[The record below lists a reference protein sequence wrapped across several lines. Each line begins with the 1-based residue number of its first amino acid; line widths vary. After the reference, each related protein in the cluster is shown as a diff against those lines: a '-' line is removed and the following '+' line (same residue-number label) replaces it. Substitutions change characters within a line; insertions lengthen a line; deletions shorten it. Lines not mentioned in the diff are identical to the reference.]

1 MASVLDRPLFQKK
14 ATERVARERLNKLGN
29 IQDYAS
35 EGMFGVGGTMEDT
48 GLRYQQP
55 FGYSEG
61 QVDPGILGAVRQRDM
76 QGSQIVQGGDLTAQD
91 VPMLTEQRNAAVYA
105 LRDQRNAALQAI
117 KDAQLSGDPNKY
129 AAIKQL
135 EARILDIDQKIAETS
150 KSLDSGVRKASTI
163 DDPEDFGPM
172 DYARAGPE
180 NASGLSL
187 YGLKPMGPGEMDI
200 FQSISE
206 RAAAENLKQKPP
218 VFGGAP
224 AQKPV
229 VTAAEA
235 QVQNQSGPSG
245 MEMEARKLPKD
256 AQGVQKGPTGMEAEV
271 LGRKGSITPTDV
283 AAALNDPKP
292 EVREKTA
299 ADFAKQFTDMG
310 PKYEGIDKGLLLA
323 QIGFAIAA
331 GESPNAMKNIADGL
345 SLGADTA
352 IKDKAAKG
360 EFDRQIQLAAMQYGL
375 GEAGKLETEKRAM
388 AREGKAGSFFV
399 ADKDVTF
406 GGRKYSA
413 GDNVFVPNSQLWE
426 GGLPAGL
433 STESSYSALQTAQ
446 ATVQKAL
453 IEAEKNNVIDGDQY
467 KMVMSGVN
475 DAADSYGQAA
485 KMLPI
490 LEASLLRA
498 ANGEVTGFVP
508 ALQTAFNQA
517 ANAFGLKPEA
527 SYSNK
532 EQYTSDLQKVTV
544 KMVGDILG
552 EGGKTI
558 SDNDRRIATEITA
571 TMNDLKSGIISD
583 PDIVVSKIQDL
594 MKTLEGNQQ
603 KAVDLYSTYMK
614 DYGSTTTMSGA
625 PFGSIYADRIF
636 QTPTLSYTVG
646 DDGIYR
652 ITTEGQ

>member
-1 MASVLDRPLFQKK
+1 MASVLDRPLFQKN
-14 ATERVARERLNKLGN
+14 ATERMARERLKKLGN

-76 QGSQIVQGGDLTAQD
+76 RGSQIVQGGDLTAQD
-91 VPMLTEQRNAAVYA
+91 VPMLMEQRNAAM
-105 LRDQRNAALQAI
+105 QSI
-117 KDAQLSGDPNKY
+117 KDAQLSSDPNKY
-129 AAIKQL
+129 EAIDQL
-135 EARILDIDQKIAETS
+135 KSKILDIDQKIDVAS
-150 KSLDSGVRKASTI
+150 KITEVQDVSARDFSGMNFK
-163 DDPEDFGPM
+163 P
-172 DYARAGPE
+172 
-180 NASGLSL
+180 
-187 YGLKPMGPGEMDI
+187 KPMGPGEMDI

-283 AAALNDPKP
+283 AAALNNPDP

-299 ADFAKQFTDMG
+299 ADFAKQFADMG

-331 GESPNAMKNIADGL
+331 GDSPNAMSNIANGL

-352 IKDKAAKG
+352 IKDKAAKA

-388 AREGKAGSFFV
+388 AREGKNGTHYV
-399 ADKDVTF
+399 ADREITF
-406 GGRKYSA
+406 GGRKYTA
-413 GDNVFVPNSQLWE
+413 GQSVFLPNSTLWE
-426 GGLPAGL
+426 TGVPEGLV
-433 STESSYSALQTAQ
+433 TESMADSVSKNRAAFEVALAKAQ
-446 ATVQKAL
+446 ADKTLSVSDFTKL
-453 IEAEKNNVIDGDQY
+453 NTDL
-467 KMVMSGVN
+467 N
-475 DAADSYGQAA
+475 DAADSLESTLA
-485 KMLPI
+485 LRPL
-490 LEASLLRA
+490 LEASIIRTD
-498 ANGEVTGFVP
+498 GKVTGV
-508 ALQTAFNQA
+508 
-517 ANAFGLKPEA
+517 NAFLTKWVNDAA
-527 SYSNK
+527 SAIGVDLGKSYEDPAQFQVDMLNVSNQLIQ
-532 EQYTSDLQKVTV
+532 EILRETGRNISVSDRKIVAD
-544 KMVGDILG
+544 MVGQIN
-552 EGGKTI
+552 
-558 SDNDRRIATEITA
+558 NDY
-571 TMNDLKSGIISD
+571 D
-583 PDIVVSKIQDL
+583 
-594 MKTLEGNQQ
+594 
-603 KAVDLYSTYMK
+603 
-614 DYGSTTTMSGA
+614 
-625 PFGSIYADRIF
+625 
-636 QTPTLSYTVG
+636 
-646 DDGIYR
+646 R
-652 ITTEGQ
+652 ITTDPNILLGSLQNVLKVINKNEQAAIDQYTTITRNTAGLLSPSGGELNLSDRASRVFQDTATVDMKDLFSYDEASRTWNLIEGQ

>member
-14 ATERVARERLNKLGN
+14 ATESRDRLKQLGN
-29 IQDYAS
+29 IGSYDFGEALPVQAQPDFSQSMDVFQD
-35 EGMFGVGGTMEDT
+35 TME
-48 GLRYQQP
+48 R
-55 FGYSEG
+55 
-61 QVDPGILGAVRQRDM
+61 A
-76 QGSQIVQGGDLTAQD
+76 AQD
-91 VPMLTEQRNAAVYA
+91 AVP
-105 LRDQRNAALQAI
+105 
-117 KDAQLSGDPNKY
+117 P
-129 AAIKQL
+129 
-135 EARILDIDQKIAETS
+135 
-150 KSLDSGVRKASTI
+150 ASTI
-163 DDPEDFGPM
+163 PKVVTPTSQNKRYVIGRAVFIKKPNGIVTYENGDPIDIGQAETIRGIIAQQD
-172 DYARAGPE
+172 RSAGQDLAQRNE
-180 NASGLSL
+180 NALTGMYEGKFPVSKKALQENPSGLPPSPMEEDARNRTGRTL
-187 YGLKPMGPGEMDI
+187 TPEGAPVVAAKNKSGVVSRPDSGPAPVAAKAAEKPMG
-200 FQSISE
+200 Q
-206 RAAAENLKQKPP
+206 
-218 VFGGAP
+218 
-224 AQKPV
+224 
-229 VTAAEA
+229 TT
-235 QVQNQSGPSG
+235 
-245 MEMEARKLPKD
+245 MEAD
-256 AQGVQKGPTGMEAEV
+256 AR
-271 LGRKGSITPTDV
+271 GRKPMAITPADV
-283 AAALNDPKP
+283 AAGLNDPTP

-352 IKDKAAKG
+352 IKDKAAKA
-360 EFDRQIQLAAMQYGL
+360 EFDRQIQLSAMQYGL

-433 STESSYSALQTAQ
+433 STESSYSAFQTAQ

-453 IEAEKNNVIDGDQY
+453 IEAEKNNVLDGDQY
-467 KMVMSGVN
+467 KMVMTGVN

>member
-1 MASVLDRPLFQKK
+1 
-14 ATERVARERLNKLGN
+14 
-29 IQDYAS
+29 
-35 EGMFGVGGTMEDT
+35 
-48 GLRYQQP
+48 
-55 FGYSEG
+55 
-61 QVDPGILGAVRQRDM
+61 
-76 QGSQIVQGGDLTAQD
+76 
-91 VPMLTEQRNAAVYA
+91 MLMEQRNAAM
-105 LRDQRNAALQAI
+105 QSI
-117 KDAQLSGDPNKY
+117 KDAQLSSDPNKFET
-129 AAIKQL
+129 IDQL
-135 EARILDIDQKIAETS
+135 KSKILDIDQKIEVAS
-150 KSLDSGVRKASTI
+150 KITEMQDVSARDFSGMNFT
-163 DDPEDFGPM
+163 P
-172 DYARAGPE
+172 
-180 NASGLSL
+180 
-187 YGLKPMGPGEMDI
+187 KPMRPGEMDI

-206 RAAAENLKQKPP
+206 RAAGENLKQKPP

-229 VTAAEA
+229 VTAEEA
-235 QVQNQSGPSG
+235 QIQNQSGPSG

-271 LGRKGSITPTDV
+271 LGRKGSITPADV

-299 ADFAKQFTDMG
+299 ADFAKQFADMG

-331 GESPNAMKNIADGL
+331 GESPNAMSNIANGL

-352 IKDKAAKG
+352 IKDRAAKA
-360 EFDRQIQLAAMQYGL
+360 EFDRQIQLSAMQYGL
-375 GEAGKLETEKRAM
+375 GEAGKLESEKRAM

-406 GGRKYSA
+406 GGRKYAA

-467 KMVMSGVN
+467 KMVMEGLN
-475 DAADSYGQAA
+475 EAADSYGQAT

-490 LEASLLRA
+490 LEASLIKVA
-498 ANGEVTGFVP
+498 DGTVTGIQP
-508 ALQTAFNQA
+508 ALKKAFNQA
-517 ANAFGLKPEA
+517 ANAFGLKPQAE
-527 SYSNK
+527 YETV
-532 EQYTSDLQKVTV
+532 EQYQADLEKVTTQ
-544 KMVGDILG
+544 MVGDILG

-558 SDNDRRIATEITA
+558 SDNDRRIVAEIAA
-571 TMNDLKSGIISD
+571 TMNTVRNQLIPGSVKAD
-583 PDIVVSKIQDL
+583 PDVVIRKIQDL
-594 MKTLEGNQQ
+594 MGTLESNQR
-603 KAVDLYSTYMK
+603 KAVDMYSTYMK
-614 DYGSTTTMSGA
+614 DYGSTQTMSGA
-625 PFGSIYADRIF
+625 PFGNLYAERIF
-636 QTPTLSYTVG
+636 NTPSLSYTVG

-652 ITTEGQ
+652 ITPEGQ

>member
-35 EGMFGVGGTMEDT
+35 EGMFGVGGSMEDT

-61 QVDPGILGAVRQRDM
+61 QVDPGILGAVRQRAL
-76 QGSQIVQGGDLTAQD
+76 QGSQIVQGGEYTNRD
-91 VPMLTEQRNAAVYA
+91 VPDLRARFQASRNDLLQQIEDAQVSSDPSKYEVIKA
-105 LRDQRNAALQAI
+105 LKDKLAELDQTRDQLLEKASGITYTAED
-117 KDAQLSGDPNKY
+117 KYGMLSGVGAGTPD
-129 AAIKQL
+129 
-135 EARILDIDQKIAETS
+135 
-150 KSLDSGVRKASTI
+150 V
-163 DDPEDFGPM
+163 PE
-172 DYARAGPE
+172 
-180 NASGLSL
+180 
-187 YGLKPMGPGEMDI
+187 PMGPGEMDI
-200 FQSISE
+200 FRSISE

-224 AQKPV
+224 VQKPV
-229 VTAAEA
+229 VTAEEA
-235 QVQNQSGPSG
+235 QIQNQSGPSG

-271 LGRKGSITPTDV
+271 LGRKGSITPADV

-299 ADFAKQFTDMG
+299 ADFAKQFADMG

-331 GESPNAMKNIADGL
+331 GESPNAMSNIANGL

-352 IKDKAAKG
+352 IKDRAAKA
-360 EFDRQIQLAAMQYGL
+360 EFDRQIQLSAMQYGL
-375 GEAGKLETEKRAM
+375 GEAGKLESEKRAM

-406 GGRKYSA
+406 GGRKYAA

-453 IEAEKNNVIDGDQY
+453 IEAEKNNVLDGDQY
-467 KMVMSGVN
+467 KMVMTGVN